1 MSDFQQNTKAVYHLF
16 FEITGHI
23 LCKLQRIFQ
32 KRVTR
37 NQFDIYVFIV
47 ITVSILLLV
56 VYWSS
61 SVSSAQYSVLR
72 HWHDLLDIFITE
84 IYSS

>member
-1 MSDFQQNTKAVYHLF
+1 VKSVTDQSIIFYLSPVLQIMSDFQQNTKAVYHLF

-37 NQFDIYVFIV
+37 NKFDIYVFIV

-61 SVSSAQYSVLR
+61 SVSSAQ
-72 HWHDLLDIFITE
+72 
-84 IYSS
+84 